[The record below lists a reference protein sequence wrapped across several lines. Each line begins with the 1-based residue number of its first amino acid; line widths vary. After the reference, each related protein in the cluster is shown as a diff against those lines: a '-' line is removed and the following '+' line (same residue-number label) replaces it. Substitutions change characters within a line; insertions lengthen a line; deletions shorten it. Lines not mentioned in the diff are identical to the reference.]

1 MAGNAGTHAP
11 EQFTETWNAFTDAEM
26 MFAQDD
32 TAGRYGWWTNLY
44 QIGTIMTMLITQNI
58 YDRPPIGTTRTI
70 SGLQPND
77 FDVFTYGGQVM
88 DSDYDHYNLELR
100 MTIAWVMARVPG
112 QRPSML
118 QLQDI
123 LMGAVRRDYG
133 EQGRTSIA
141 DILHGPPPPP

>member
-1 MAGNAGTHAP
+1 
-11 EQFTETWNAFTDAEM
+11 
-26 MFAQDD
+26 
-32 TAGRYGWWTNLY
+32 
-44 QIGTIMTMLITQNI
+44 
-58 YDRPPIGTTRTI
+58 
-70 SGLQPND
+70 
-77 FDVFTYGGQVM
+77 M

-123 LMGAVRRDYG
+123 LMRAVRRDYG

-141 DILHGPPPPP
+141 GILQGPPPPP